1 MGPALAMHTTAGT
14 GTSRTRPEVSD
25 DVAFLDYNYLQSIRC
40 PLMPTIQ
47 ITSKTPY
54 LLYWKLVF
62 MGVLRDTIRPEPISV
77 EGDPGMKIMIFD
89 ESCMND

>member
-1 MGPALAMHTTAGT
+1 
-14 GTSRTRPEVSD
+14 
-25 DVAFLDYNYLQSIRC
+25 
-40 PLMPTIQ
+40 
-47 ITSKTPY
+47 
-54 LLYWKLVF
+54 